1 MQARLD
7 ATLTRRDLAKAVGV
21 SSADVRAWE
30 RGDEV
35 PVVAPIEAIA
45 DVCGVSVAALVP
57 PREALSFDPVT
68 GRLVVGRQ
76 EVRLDVSVLGNEGV
90 LRSYLSLV
98 RSERA
103 LTPDAPVSLRLDDLE
118 VLAIAL
124 DVTDARLEQ
133 QLVELAGVSERA
145 AADIRRRL
153 VRRRTPTRLAA
164 LAVGMLAAVPV
175 VHLRGQHHSDPLPPP
190 TPTLATT
197 NGSEFPVEIGEALV
211 IERDPLQP

>member
-35 PVVAPIEAIA
+35 PAVAPIEAIA
-45 DVCGVSVAALVP
+45 DACGISVAALVP

-68 GRLVVGRQ
+68 GHLVIGRQ
-76 EVRLDVSVLGNEGV
+76 DIRLDVSVLGNEGV

-98 RSERA
+98 RAERA
-103 LTPDAPVSLRLDDLE
+103 LASDAPVSLRLDDLE

-124 DVTDARLEQ
+124 DVTDAHLED
-133 QLVELAGVSERA
+133 QLVELAGVSKLA

-175 VHLRGQHHSDPLPPP
+175 VHLRGQHHTDAPPP
-190 TPTLATT
+190 SPTLATT
-197 NGSEFPVEIGEALV
+197 NGSEFPVEIGDALV